1 MTENMPRNAK
11 CNCLEC
17 RIRASLHGGAP
28 TEPFELDINEAIK
41 ALGNI
46 LGEMLAHCPEESAER
61 FAAVLLELRKLWLT
75 HPRVLAQQDPKGHA

>member
-1 MTENMPRNAK
+1 MTSRAA
-11 CNCLEC
+11 CRCTEC
-17 RIRASLHGGAP
+17 RIRAALHGGTP

-46 LGEMLAHCPEESAER
+46 LGEMLAHCPEESAEH

-75 HPRVLAQQDPKGHA
+75 HPRVLAQQDPKGNA